1 MRDLYNLHNFYN
13 NGKSS
18 KQLNNRRKSFG
29 YQVLGFGSGAGVTVI
44 DPNQK
49 GIFGFGSNGG
59 YQGVTNL
66 VSNLGVVASDTAAV
80 GSARTGIAGASYG
93 IDRGIFAYGY
103 LYGGPFASIS
113 NLVSNLGVV
122 ASDTTSIAGTA
133 RYKTA
138 AATYGGDKAIFAYGG
153 NP

>member
-1 MRDLYNLHNFYN
+1 MRDLYNLHKFYN

-80 GSARTGIAGASYG
+80 GTARSYASGCSYG
-93 IDRGIFAYGY
+93 EDKGIVAYG
-103 LYGGPFASIS
+103 FASGSYQSIS
-113 NLVSNLGVV
+113 NLISNVGVV

-133 RYKTA
+133 RYKVA
-138 AATYGGDKAIFAYGG
+138 AATYGGDKALFAYGG

>member
-1 MRDLYNLHNFYN
+1 MRDLYNLHKFYN

-18 KQLNNRRKSFG
+18 KQLNNRGKSFG
-29 YQVLGFGSGAGVTVI
+29 YQVLGFGSGVAATVI
-44 DPNQK
+44 DPNQR

-66 VSNLGVVASDTAAV
+66 VSTSGVVASDTSAV
-80 GSARTGIAGASYG
+80 GTARVGPAGASYG
-93 IDRGIFAYGY
+93 IDKGIFAYG
-103 LYGGPFASIS
+103 FASGAFQAIS
-113 NLVSNLGVV
+113 NLVNTSGVV

-133 RYKTA
+133 RYKVA
-138 AATYGGDKAIFAYGG
+138 AATYGGDKALFAYGG